1 MTTTNSDLAERSDLV
16 KRKEH
21 IDKQT
26 WGSIVKSMP
35 IPSVD
40 LLVKCPDGILLG
52 KRTNEPAKGE
62 WFVPG
67 GRIQK
72 GEPLREAV
80 HRIAEEELGLE
91 VIIEQPLG
99 TYDHFYDCSDVPE
112 SGGKHYIAH
121 AYTVS
126 ATNCRV
132 SGDGQHAEFQVFEA
146 VPDPLHPHVKAYI
159 EQSHELSSLNNV
171 INQS

>member
-1 MTTTNSDLAERSDLV
+1 MTTRNSDLAERSDLV
-16 KRKEH
+16 EQKKH
-21 IDKQT
+21 IDKQI
-26 WGSIVKSMP
+26 WGRIVKSMP

-52 KRTNEPAKGE
+52 KRTNKPAKGE

-80 HRIAEEELGLE
+80 HRVAEEELGLE
-91 VIIEQPLG
+91 IKIVQSLG
-99 TYDHFYDCSDVPE
+99 TFDHFYDCSDVPE
-112 SGGKHYIAH
+112 SDGKHYIAH
-121 AYTVS
+121 AFIVS
-126 ATNCRV
+126 ANSCQV
-132 SGDGQHAEFQVFEA
+132 DGDSQHAEFQAFETI
-146 VPDPLHPHVKAYI
+146 PDSFHCHVNAYI
-159 EQSHELSSLNNV
+159 EKSHQLGYLDTT